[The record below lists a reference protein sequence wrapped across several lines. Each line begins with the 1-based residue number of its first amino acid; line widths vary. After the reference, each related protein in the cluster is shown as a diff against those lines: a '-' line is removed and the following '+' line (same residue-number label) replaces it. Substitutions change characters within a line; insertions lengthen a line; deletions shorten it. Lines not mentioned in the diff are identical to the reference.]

1 MTQKFVDKG
10 EIYDQFSQLTQ
21 QTKDLLASVQL
32 LSDRMT
38 EVLAENAR
46 LTIENDHLH
55 AVIEQK
61 HRQQQHEG
69 LSESRKMLKQLY
81 QEGFHVCSSMYGKR
95 LEDNESCTF
104 CLAAIYGKQ
113 NER

>member
-1 MTQKFVDKG
+1 MKQQSVDKG
-10 EIYDQFSQLTQ
+10 EIYDQFARLTQ
-21 QTKDLLASVQL
+21 QTKDLLESVQL

-38 EVLAENAR
+38 KVLAENAR

-55 AVIEQK
+55 EVIDQRHEKKQK
-61 HRQQQHEG
+61 EG

-81 QEGFHVCSSMYGKR
+81 QEGFHVCSSMYGQR

-104 CLAAIYGKQ
+104 CLAAIYGHQ
-113 NER
+113 NEG